1 MQVPTCYPTSMTAVR
16 EPAAASAVVEAA
28 AAAWWYSGV
37 GLWLF
42 MKCLFLAPRGSHFGA
57 VGAALAARSLGLDR
71 LGKSSPIPYPIR
83 WEITGCHSLTAWAG
97 VKQCHKSCH
106 GSHGPL
112 KEPAAAIL
120 RRGREGEDGIEGG
133 SLILCGLLTELGINI

>member
-1 MQVPTCYPTSMTAVR
+1 MTAVR

-57 VGAALAARSLGLDR
+57 VGAALQGQWAWTGWERAAPFLTPSD
-71 LGKSSPIPYPIR
+71 GKSLDATASPP
-83 WEITGCHSLTAWAG
+83 EQALSNATNLAMAVTGL
-97 VKQCHKSCH
+97 
-106 GSHGPL
+106 
-112 KEPAAAIL
+112 
-120 RRGREGEDGIEGG
+120 
-133 SLILCGLLTELGINI
+133 